1 MVLWGISP
9 VLTSPT
15 MKAFLCISA
24 LAAAASAAP
33 QFLGGHGLV
42 GGHGVVGGHGLV
54 GHGVA
59 VAAPVAVARPVV
71 HAAPV
76 AVARPVVHA
85 VAHPVTQAV
94 GFNDLGEVSP
104 YSYQYGVADELS
116 GAAFQQTETDDG
128 TGLRDGSYS
137 VNLADDANGY
147 VAEVTYDGTAVYPDV
162 APVVGH
168 AVAHPVAVSR
178 PVAVAHPAAV
188 SRPVAV
194 AHPVTVSRPVAVAHP
209 VATVTRPVAVASLG
223 IVGHGVGFG
232 HGGALLG

>member
-54 GHGVA
+54 GHDVA
-59 VAAPVAVARPVV
+59 V
-71 HAAPV
+71 AAPV

-85 VAHPVTQAV
+85 VAHPVTHAV

-137 VNLADDANGY
+137 VNLPDGRIQHVNYHADDANGY

-178 PVAVAHPAAV
+178 PVAVAHPVAV

-194 AHPVTVSRPVAVAHP
+194 APP
-209 VATVTRPVAVASLG
+209 VATVTRPVAVAHP
-223 IVGHGVGFG
+223 V
-232 HGGALLG
+232 